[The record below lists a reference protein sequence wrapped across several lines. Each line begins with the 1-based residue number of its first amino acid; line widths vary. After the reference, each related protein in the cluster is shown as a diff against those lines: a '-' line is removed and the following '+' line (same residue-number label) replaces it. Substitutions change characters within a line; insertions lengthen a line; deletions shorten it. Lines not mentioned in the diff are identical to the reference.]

1 MRQKTGYIWV
11 NSGQNCLFAPK
22 TFWEKNDWCY
32 FSLHIVPYHATFQ
45 KKNPQSKSWK
55 HMLARF
61 QVKLDPNCL
70 FAPKRNLFGKL
81 TNVTFVYLLC
91 PILQQL
97 FYKILRVD
105 HQISKAAWLWA
116 KLGPICPFALKEDF
130 MGKITNVTFV
140 YLLCLIMPLTF
151 KKVLGGNQEISVCTL
166 GPNWP
171 FTQKCKS
178 LEIIDFSLLI
188 VCNHTRRLKKSC
200 EYHEE

>member
-1 MRQKTGYIWV
+1 MIDVTLVYI
-11 NSGQNCLFAPK
+11 
-22 TFWEKNDWCY
+22 
-32 FSLHIVPYHATFQ
+32 
-45 KKNPQSKSWK
+45 
-55 HMLARF
+55 
-61 QVKLDPNCL
+61 
-70 FAPKRNLFGKL
+70 
-81 TNVTFVYLLC
+81 LC
-91 PILQQL
+91 PIMLHFKKKILRANHENICLQDFRSNWTQIVFLPQKEICLENWPMLLLSTYYAILQQL

-188 VCNHTRRLKKSC
+188 VCNHTRKLKKSC

>member
-1 MRQKTGYIWV
+1 MIDVTLVYIL
-11 NSGQNCLFAPK
+11 CPIM
-22 TFWEKNDWCY
+22 
-32 FSLHIVPYHATFQ
+32 LHFK

-116 KLGPICPFALKEDF
+116 KLGPICSFALKEDF
-130 MGKITNVTFV
+130 MEKITNVTFV

-188 VCNHTRRLKKSC
+188 VCNHTRKLKKSC